1 MPLRILLG
9 DDHHIVREGIR
20 VLLERQGMQ
29 VVAECADGREAV
41 QLAAKHNPDI
51 SILEILMPT
60 LNGIDSARQI
70 LRENPATGVMILT
83 FQTNESQV
91 TAALGAG
98 IRGYVLKSQTS
109 DDLVHAVREVAR
121 RRNYFSPA
129 ISHLVV
135 AAYLTGRQRT
145 GALTSREREVLQ
157 LVAEGNT
164 TKQIAGVLGVK
175 VKTVDAYRGRLM
187 EKLNIHETASLVRY
201 AVRHGLIQA
210 GLLFCYVADWLSVNV
225 PSDIDDVTDAVT
237 ALIGL

>member
-9 DDHHIVREGIR
+9 DDHQIVREGIR

-51 SILEILMPT
+51 SILEISMPT

-70 LRENPATGVMILT
+70 LQENPATGVLILT

-91 TAALGAG
+91 MAALGAG

-109 DDLVHAVREVAR
+109 DDLVHAVCEVAR
-121 RRNYFSPA
+121 RGNYFSPA
-129 ISHLVV
+129 ISHLV

-157 LVAEGNT
+157 LVAEGNS
-164 TKQIAGVLGVK
+164 TKQIADVLGVK
-175 VKTVDAYRGRLM
+175 VKTADAYRGRLM
-187 EKLNIHETASLVRY
+187 EKLDIHETANLVRY

-225 PSDIDDVTDAVT
+225 PSDIDGVTDAVT